1 VLTVSIFLA
10 ALALALAWP
19 VPVLL
24 SRATWPW
31 RTPATALLLWQ
42 GIALA
47 GGLSMIGSLLAFGL
61 VPFGD
66 NVVSSAEGLARAL
79 MATGSISTVDV
90 VHLASLCGAVLL
102 GIHLVLNLV
111 LTIVVSERQRR
122 RHRQLVE
129 LLSSPVPGSPNTR
142 MIDHSVPVAYCLPG
156 TSHSVTVFSA
166 GLLDLL
172 SARELEGVIE
182 HEKAHLLQRHY
193 MVLMAFGAWRS
204 SLPWFPIATRAHR
217 EVGLLVEMLA
227 DDYAR
232 RVVDDRTLATAIVL
246 VSTETP
252 SPALPPAVPVAPVAT
267 AAPAEPG
274 ALPRGAAESS
284 DPFDSW
290 APVGSSRQQ
299 LSARVGRL
307 VDGRQPLALPAR
319 ILVVALAI
327 ALVLVPTVLLLL
339 PLVSE

>member
-1 VLTVSIFLA
+1 VLTASIILA

-31 RTPATALLLWQ
+31 RAPATALLLWQ

-66 NVVSSAEGLARAL
+66 TLFSSADGLVHVL
-79 MATGSISTVDV
+79 MAGASISTVDV
-90 VHLASLCGAVLL
+90 VHLASLCGALLL
-102 GIHLVLNLV
+102 GIHLVLNLL

-129 LLSSPVPGSPNTR
+129 LLSSPIPGSPNTR

-166 GLLDLL
+166 GLVDLL
-172 SARELEGVIE
+172 SEPELAGVIE

-217 EVGLLVEMLA
+217 EVALLVEMLA

-232 RVVDDRTLATAIVL
+232 RVVDDRTLATAIAL
-246 VSTETP
+246 VSSETP
-252 SPALPPAVPVAPVAT
+252 R
-267 AAPAEPG
+267 AAS
-274 ALPRGAAESS
+274 AASAMESH
-284 DPFDSW
+284 DSW
-290 APVGSSRQQ
+290 APVGSSREQ
-299 LSARVGRL
+299 LAARVGRL
-307 VDGRQPLALPAR
+307 VDGRSALALPGR
-319 ILVVALAI
+319 VLVIAASVALI
-327 ALVLVPTVLLLL
+327 LVPTVLLLL
-339 PLVSE
+339 PTAFAAA